1 MLQRRAMSE
10 DAEIITVWNCA
21 ESDMVDALATAVG
34 ELVDEHAPTIGMV
47 IVFDRKGDAHT
58 YVVGE
63 MPPEFYDDPNG
74 TLSELFADMS
84 EALDPFEDDVRARN

>member
-1 MLQRRAMSE
+1 MSE

-21 ESDMVDALATAVG
+21 ERDMIDALATAVD

-47 IVFDRKGDAHT
+47 IVFDRAGNAKTIVCGDL
-58 YVVGE
+58 
-63 MPPEFYDDPNG
+63 PDEFMDDPNG